1 MFYNIITRNGTL
13 VLKAISFV
21 LLYLFLRGQIMTD
34 LIRNYTHSRILVK
47 KRIDELLALRKSLLE
62 RGESLRAEQL
72 DLDRRIRLLY
82 TEHLE
87 LMEDIAALTSYQR
100 RREESVK
107 A

>member
-1 MFYNIITRNGTL
+1 
-13 VLKAISFV
+13 
-21 LLYLFLRGQIMTD
+21 MTD
-34 LIRNYTHSRILVK
+34 LIKNYTYSRSIVR
-47 KRIDELLALRKSLLE
+47 KRINELLALRHSLIE
-62 RGESLRAEQL
+62 RGDSLRAEQL

-87 LMEDIAALTSYQR
+87 LSEIIADLTSYQR